1 MRLEQIQMPVTNR
14 LYTDYVTNSELIA
27 PFFEYKLEA
36 GAFTKRAQYLNS
48 KTYKTEQLAE
58 VIKHYMEPFGITP
71 EVQGNIQQLSEG
83 AFAVVG
89 GQQAGILTGPL
100 YSVHKAITVI
110 LLARQQREQLNKP
123 VVPLFWIAGEDH
135 DIEEI
140 NHTYTIQEDKL
151 TKRAYS
157 IRSNKKYMAS
167 KTEYNKQE
175 MVKTMQRIFADY
187 GETQF
192 TAQLLKDVI
201 WHVENNQ
208 TYTELFTSMMN
219 KMFGKYGLLMI
230 DAADERFRSLESEYF
245 VRIVEQSEII
255 AKNVVEKEMQ
265 LSNAGYG
272 TPISATISNVN
283 LFYVKD
289 GERYLLEWHEGVAR
303 NNAAQVK
310 FSKEELIQLAEQS
323 PESLSNNVV
332 TRPLMQEMVIP
343 VLAFVGG
350 PGELAYWATLKP
362 AFETLHLQMPIFT
375 PRLHMTIV
383 SRNVQALFEQ
393 LNINAEDAFS
403 GRTQHLLDSFIESI
417 QDKNAIEMIQNME
430 QMLNEQYEKLEKQL
444 QQVDVKIEPIL
455 IKNKNYHHQQL
466 EYLRNKIQQEVML
479 KHDVKIKQY
488 TTIQLEV
495 TPNNGLQERMYN
507 PYMYFNEY
515 GETLIDDM
523 FTLDLELNGKH
534 HVLYL

>member
-1 MRLEQIQMPVTNR
+1 MKLEQIQMPVTNR

-36 GAFTKRAQYLNS
+36 GVFTKRAQYLNT

-58 VIKHYMEPFGITP
+58 VIKQYMEPFGITP
-71 EVQGNIQQLSEG
+71 EVQGNIQYLREG

-110 LLARQQREQLNKP
+110 LLARQQSEQLNKA

-140 NHTYTIQEDKL
+140 NHTYTIQGSKL
-151 TKRAYS
+151 NKRAYS

-167 KTEYNKQE
+167 KSEYNKQE
-175 MVKTMQRIFADY
+175 MIKTMQQIFADY

-201 WHVENNQ
+201 WHVENNH
-208 TYTELFTSMMN
+208 TYTALFTSMMN

-230 DAADERFRSLESEYF
+230 DAADERFRNLESEYF
-245 VRIVEQSEII
+245 ARIVEQSENI
-255 AKNVVEKEMQ
+255 AENVVEKETQ

-272 TPISATISNVN
+272 TPINATLSNVN

-289 GERYLLEWHEGVAR
+289 GERYLLEWHGGVAR

-310 FSKEELIQLAEQS
+310 FSKEELLQLAGQS
-323 PESLSNNVV
+323 SENLSNNVV
-332 TRPLMQEMVIP
+332 TRPLMQEMTIP

-362 AFETLHLQMPIFT
+362 AFKLLDLQMPIFI
-375 PRLHMTIV
+375 PRLHVTIV
-383 SRNVQALFEQ
+383 SRKVQALFEQ
-393 LNINAEDAFS
+393 LNVNIEDAFS
-403 GRTQHLLDSFIESI
+403 GQMQHLLNSFVQSI
-417 QDKNAIEMIQNME
+417 QDKNSIKIIQSME

-455 IKNKNYHHQQL
+455 IKNKTYHQQQL
-466 EYLRNKIQQEVML
+466 EYLRNKISQEVML
-479 KHDVKIKQY
+479 KHDVKINQY
-488 TTIQLEV
+488 TTIQLEI

-515 GETLIDDM
+515 GESLIDDI
-523 FTLDLELNGKH
+523 LALNLELNGKH

>member
-1 MRLEQIQMPVTNR
+1 MKLEQIQMPVTNR

-36 GAFTKRAQYLNS
+36 GVFSKRAQYLNS
-48 KTYKTEQLAE
+48 KSYKTEQLAE
-58 VIKHYMEPFGITP
+58 VIKQYMEPFGITP
-71 EVQGNIQQLSEG
+71 EVQNNIKRLSEG
-83 AFAVVG
+83 AFAIVG

-110 LLARQQREQLNKP
+110 LLAKQQSEQLSKP

-140 NHTYTIQEDKL
+140 NHTYTIQKAKL
-151 TKRAYS
+151 NKRAYS

-175 MVKTMQRIFADY
+175 MIKTMQQIFADY

-192 TAQLLKDVI
+192 TSSLLQDVL
-201 WHVENNQ
+201 WHVENNE

-230 DAADERFRSLESEYF
+230 DAADECFRKFESEYF
-245 VRIVEQSEII
+245 ARIVERSETI
-255 AKNVVEKEMQ
+255 AKNVVEQELK

-272 TPISATISNVN
+272 TPINATSSNVN
-283 LFYVKD
+283 LFYVKE
-289 GERYLLEWHEGVAR
+289 GERHLLEWHEGFAR
-303 NNAAQVK
+303 NTVAQVK
-310 FSKEELIQLAEQS
+310 FTKEELLQLAAQS
-323 PESLSNNVV
+323 PENLSNNVV
-332 TRPLMQEMVIP
+332 TRPLMQEMTIP

-362 AFETLHLQMPIFT
+362 AFEILDLQMPIFK

-383 SRNVQALFEQ
+383 SRKVQALFEL
-393 LNINAEDAFS
+393 LNVTVEDAFS
-403 GRTQHLLDSFIESI
+403 GEMQQSLNSFIQSI
-417 QDKNAIEMIQNME
+417 QDKESIEMIQNME
-430 QMLNEQYEKLEKQL
+430 QMLKEQYEKLEKQL

-455 IKNKNYHHQQL
+455 IKNKHYHQQQL
-466 EYLRNKIQQEVML
+466 EYLRNKIRQEVLL
-479 KHDVKIKQY
+479 KHDVKINQY
-488 TTIQLEV
+488 TTIQLEIA
-495 TPNNGLQERMYN
+495 PNNGFQERMYN
-507 PYMYFNEY
+507 PYMYFNEH
-515 GETLIDDM
+515 GESLIDDM
-523 FTLDLELNGKH
+523 LASNIELNGKH